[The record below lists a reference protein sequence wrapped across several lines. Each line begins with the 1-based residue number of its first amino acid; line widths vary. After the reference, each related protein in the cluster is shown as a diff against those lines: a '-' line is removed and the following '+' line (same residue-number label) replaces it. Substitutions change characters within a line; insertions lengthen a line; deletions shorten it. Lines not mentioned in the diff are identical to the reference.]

1 MSSKGYV
8 YILTNP
14 SMPGLVKIGKTTR
27 DVDQRANELFQTGVP
42 TPFKV
47 EEYFLTPDCGELE
60 TVCHS
65 CLSASRVSSS
75 REFFKIPVEDAIRRV
90 QMQLEEQISGFV
102 SEYLESHHLVE
113 EYLAICAGNI
123 ARLADGTGRSME
135 VVVAAID
142 ELNPE
147 DISDGLERYDA
158 RIAARKY
165 KEEGRVQ

>member
-60 TVCHS
+60 AVCHS

-75 REFFKIPVEDAIRRV
+75 REFFKIPVEDVVRRV
-90 QMQLEEQISGFV
+90 QMQLEEQIRGFV
-102 SEYLESHHLVE
+102 SEYLETHTLVE
-113 EYLAICAGNI
+113 DHLAIDGGQMAK
-123 ARLADGTGRSME
+123 LTSGTGRS
-135 VVVAAID
+135 VYDISSAID
-142 ELNPE
+142 ELSP
-147 DISDGLERYDA
+147 SDVDAALSRWDA
-158 RIAARKY
+158 RVEARRV
-165 KEEGRVQ
+165 KEGGRIQ